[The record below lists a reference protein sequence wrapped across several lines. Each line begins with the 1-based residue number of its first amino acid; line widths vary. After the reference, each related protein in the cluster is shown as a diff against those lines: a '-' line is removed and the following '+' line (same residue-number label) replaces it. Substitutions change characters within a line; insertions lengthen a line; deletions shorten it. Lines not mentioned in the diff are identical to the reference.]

1 MKKTQE
7 RVESLAA
14 EYVLGS
20 LTGRARQ
27 RFERWMMQS
36 VQVRQE
42 VWFWE
47 ERLGQL
53 TGAVPPVSPAPTVWA
68 NIEQRL
74 WPTGGESS
82 RERPRIRWLWPGWS
96 LVASAAVLVLAVIVV
111 FPQQTDTVRDVQL
124 TGAVVQ
130 ADVSDPLWLVS
141 EAGNDRLRLRSVAA
155 VDAEQGKDY
164 ELWVVPGEGSPL
176 SLGVM
181 AVGGA
186 YEVTLSEDARR
197 LLASSRTLAIS
208 LEPSGGSPTGL
219 PTGPVLHISRL
230 YEM

>member
-1 MKKTQE
+1 MKKTPE
-7 RVESLAA
+7 RFESLAA

-53 TGAVPPVSPAPTVWA
+53 TRAVPSVSPAASVWA
-68 NIEQRL
+68 NIERRL
-74 WPTGGESS
+74 WPTAGETPHAH
-82 RERPRIRWLWPGWS
+82 PRMRWLWPSWS
-96 LVASAAVLVLAVIVV
+96 LLASAAALVLAVIVA
-111 FPQQTDTVRDVQL
+111 FPHQTGTGRDVQL

-141 EAGNDRLRLRSVAA
+141 EAGSNRLRLRPVAA
-155 VDAEQGKDY
+155 VDAEQGRDY
-164 ELWVVPGEGSPL
+164 ELWVVPGDGSPL

-181 AVGGA
+181 AVGGV

-208 LEPSGGSPTGL
+208 LEPRGGSPTGV
-219 PTGPVLHISRL
+219 PTGPVLHITRL

>member
-1 MKKTQE
+1 MKKTPE
-7 RVESLAA
+7 RIESLAA

-36 VQVRQE
+36 MQVRQE

-53 TGAVPPVSPAPTVWA
+53 TRAVPSVNPAPSVWA
-68 NIEQRL
+68 EIEQRL
-74 WPTGGESS
+74 WPTVENATQA
-82 RERPRIRWLWPGWS
+82 RPSTGWFWPSWS
-96 LVASAAVLVLAVIVV
+96 LLASAAVVVLAVILVAP
-111 FPQQTDTVRDVQL
+111 PQQGPVRDVQL

-130 ADVSDPLWLVS
+130 SDVSDPLWLVS
-141 EAGNDRLRLRSVAA
+141 ESGNDRLRLRSVAA
-155 VDAEQGKDY
+155 VDPGQGKDY
-164 ELWVVPGEGSPL
+164 ELWVVPGEGSPV

-181 AVGGA
+181 AVGGI
-186 YEVTLSEDARR
+186 YEVTLTEEARR

-208 LEPSGGSPTGL
+208 LEPSGGSPTGV

>member
-1 MKKTQE
+1 MKKTPE

-53 TGAVPPVSPAPTVWA
+53 TRAVPSVSPAPSVWA

-74 WPTGGESS
+74 WPTAGESTQA
-82 RERPRIRWLWPGWS
+82 RPRMRWLWPSWS
-96 LVASAAVLVLAVIVV
+96 LLASAAALVLAVIVV
-111 FPQQTDTVRDVQL
+111 SPHQTGTGRDVQL

-141 EAGNDRLRLRSVAA
+141 EAGSNRLRLRPVAA
-155 VDAEQGKDY
+155 VDAEQGRDY
-164 ELWVVPGEGSPL
+164 ELWVVPGDGSPL

-181 AVGGA
+181 AVGGV

-208 LEPSGGSPTGL
+208 LEPRGGAPTGV
-219 PTGPVLHISRL
+219 PTGPVLHITRL